1 MLQLNSSQGQSQGQ
15 SKRPAP
21 DELDG
26 ICIVGHIIEMW
37 AVDATD
43 EYLEWFGKQTVESKE
58 APLVKVLLLEVFG
71 P

>member
-1 MLQLNSSQGQSQGQ
+1 
-15 SKRPAP
+15 
-21 DELDG
+21 
-26 ICIVGHIIEMW
+26 MW